1 MAEVKKTT
9 KSAEKQEPKKTAP
22 KKTTVAKAETAKTAV
37 KTAEKKA
44 PAKTTS
50 KKAETA
56 SKVASEK
63 KAPAKTASKK
73 PTSSEKPLKAE
84 IENVNV
90 EAKKE
95 VKAVKPKTEKK
106 VSGPMLKIKLV
117 KSASGRLVKQ
127 QRTLVA
133 LGLNKLNS
141 ETVKPDNA
149 QTRGMIFVVKHLVTV
164 ESVKEK

>member
-9 KSAEKQEPKKTAP
+9 KTAEKQEPKKTAP
-22 KKTTVAKAETAKTAV
+22 KKTTVA
-37 KTAEKKA
+37 
-44 PAKTTS
+44 
-50 KKAETA
+50 KAETA

-73 PTSSEKPLKAE
+73 PASSEKPLKAE
-84 IENVNV
+84 TENVNV